1 MIWIGDIGDNL
12 DSWPYVRIH
21 KVVEPKQ
28 LHDADVPVTTYRFT
42 YPGGAQNAEALI
54 AAPDREALWV
64 VTKGDGGGHVFAL
77 PAPMDASRTPMR
89 AVKLGPA
96 RAMVTDAAM
105 APDGQRY
112 VVRDYLSAEVF
123 TGDPIGQPQARFR
136 LPIQP
141 QGEAITWTRDSRSL
155 IVASEGSG
163 DLIEVTVPDTA
174 LGSDEGIAS
183 VLPRVAGFD
192 IYPYVRTAAFVLAGL
207 LALVLLVR
215 VTRRRS

>member
-1 MIWIGDIGDNL
+1 
-12 DSWPYVRIH
+12 
-21 KVVEPKQ
+21 
-28 LHDADVPVTTYRFT
+28 
-42 YPGGAQNAEALI
+42 
-54 AAPDREALWV
+54 
-64 VTKGDGGGHVFAL
+64 
-77 PAPMDASRTPMR
+77 MR

-192 IYPYVRTAAFVLAGL
+192 IYPYVRTVAFVLAGL